1 MLSKKR
7 RRLEPEWLGE
17 MTRAASLVVAV
28 PHDASTPAHRER
40 ARQLRLALCKPDS
53 VLENG
58 NLNPE
63 SATRAACSCPTNSRG
78 AQVLQG
84 PAAV

>member
-7 RRLEPEWLGE
+7 RRLDPEWLVAMNG
-17 MTRAASLVVAV
+17 AASLASAI

-40 ARQLRLALCKPDS
+40 ARQLRLALCKPDT

-63 SATRAACSCPTNSRG
+63 
-78 AQVLQG
+78 
-84 PAAV
+84 

>member
-1 MLSKKR
+1 MDGKKR
-7 RRLEPEWLGE
+7 PRPAPEWL
-17 MTRAASLVVAV
+17 TSVQNSSSLNDFP

-40 ARQLRLALCKPDS
+40 ARQLRLALCKPDM

-63 SATRAACSCPTNSRG
+63 
-78 AQVLQG
+78 
-84 PAAV
+84 